1 MNQFNVA
8 IADDDATA
16 RDILNHY
23 IELVPDFKIIGE
35 ATDGEKLIPLV
46 LTKKPDI
53 IIVDIDM
60 PGLNGLE
67 AVKSLKELFPTL
79 AVIFTTGHTEFAV
92 EAFEISATD
101 YVIKPIDTTR
111 FFKALEKAKKL
122 VQMQKDVST
131 ISSDSEKKLAI
142 RTMNAHL
149 YLPMEDIL
157 FIEKEGRKT
166 VIYTDYDRFETNESL
181 QELEGR
187 LQPFFFKTHRSF
199 LVNLKKIIKIE
210 VMGESYSAHFS
221 NFNKT
226 AHISK
231 LKINEVQNYFKQ
243 IVQND
248 EVTP

>member
-1 MNQFNVA
+1 MNQFSIV

-16 RDILNHY
+16 REILNHY
-23 IELVPDFKIIGE
+23 IELVPDFRIIGE
-35 ATDGEKLIPLV
+35 APNGTELIPLV

-60 PGLNGLE
+60 PGLNGLD
-67 AVKSLKELFPTL
+67 AVKSLKELFPSL

-92 EAFEISATD
+92 DAFDISATD

-131 ISSDSEKKLAI
+131 MTNDSKKTLTV

-149 YLPMEDIL
+149 YLPVDDIL
-157 FIEKEGRKT
+157 FVEKEGRKT
-166 VIYTDYDRFETNESL
+166 VIYTGYDRFETNESL
-181 QELEGR
+181 QELEVR
-187 LQPFFFKTHRSF
+187 LQPVFFKTHRSF
-199 LVNLKKIIKIE
+199 LVNLEKIIKIE
-210 VMGESYSAHFS
+210 VMGESYIAHFS

-231 LKINEVQNYFKQ
+231 LKIQEVQNYFKQ
-243 IVQND
+243 ILQDD
-248 EVTP
+248 ETP